1 MAAFQRGLIAL
12 VLAFCLTVSNGSIKQ
27 QWGDETIVRTANL
40 IDDEIEMMEPQ
51 IVPEPED
58 GSTWWYTPSR
68 KAHIHKHR
76 YSKAIRNLQ
85 QEYNKK
91 RTNNK
96 QGEDTRLPGDII
108 PITYNIRMLPF
119 VELIASGNFTT
130 DGYVEIV
137 AECVRATSN
146 ISINSADLDIK
157 IGTISVRYFNC
168 VNKNLNK
175 IALINTISFKKF
187 RSWTWKAIV
196 RLRWSIS
203 LTSNR
208 LVKS

>member
-96 QGEDTRLPGDII
+96 QGEDMRLPGDII

>member
-96 QGEDTRLPGDII
+96 QGEDMRLPGDII

-203 LTSNR
+203 STSNR